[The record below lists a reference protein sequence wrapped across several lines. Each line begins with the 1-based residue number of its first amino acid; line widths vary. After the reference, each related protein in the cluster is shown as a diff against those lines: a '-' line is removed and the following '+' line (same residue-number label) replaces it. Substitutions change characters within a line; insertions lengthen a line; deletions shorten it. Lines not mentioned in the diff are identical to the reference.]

1 MQSESTPSS
10 LRQRAANI
18 AQTLRLRRR
27 EPWNWCIQTASLG
40 LLPFGLVLHNPAL
53 LALAAIGLGVG
64 CLALP
69 LPPMDQTSAKNM
81 LPWLEEAIG
90 LECAWLARPMDR
102 RKMRQIAFLGLG
114 SPLAAW
120 FLWQQD
126 FAPVGIVV
134 VAAYLLHVRR
144 KNIEDGIKP

>member
-1 MQSESTPSS
+1 MHSEPTPTS

-40 LLPFGLVLHNPAL
+40 LLPFGLVLHSPAL

-69 LPPMDQTSAKNM
+69 WPPMQETSARSM
-81 LPWLEEAIG
+81 LPWLEELIG
-90 LECAWLARPMDR
+90 LECAWLARPLDR
-102 RKMRQIAFLGLG
+102 RKKLQIAFLGLG
-114 SPLAAW
+114 APLSAL

-126 FAPVGIVV
+126 YAPVGIVV
-134 VAAYLLHVRR
+134 VAAYLFYIRR
-144 KNIEDGIKP
+144 KNIEDGIEP

>member
-1 MQSESTPSS
+1 MHSAHPPLS

-27 EPWNWCIQTASLG
+27 EPWNWCLQTASLA
-40 LLPFGLVLHNPAL
+40 LLPFGLVLHSPAL
-53 LALAAIGLGVG
+53 LALAGIGLCVG

-69 LPPMDQTSAKNM
+69 LPPMEETEAKIL
-81 LPWLEEAIG
+81 LPWLERLIG

-102 RKMRQIAFLGLG
+102 RKMLQLAFVGLG
-114 SPLAAW
+114 APLSAW

-126 FAPVGIVV
+126 YAPVGIVV
-134 VAAYLLHVRR
+134 VAAYLLYIRR